1 MRQLNWWSLIQLFS
15 TVWLTDIGA
24 YFTGKALKG
33 PKLLEEISPNKTWSG
48 FIGGTC
54 AGVLG
59 GMMFH
64 TPWQYALLLSWFA
77 QIGDFL
83 ESFAK
88 RCAGKKDSNI
98 PGWQIPGH
106 GGILDRIDG
115 LLLTAPVF
123 YAINNV

>member
-1 MRQLNWWSLIQLFS
+1 
-15 TVWLTDIGA
+15 VWLTDIGA